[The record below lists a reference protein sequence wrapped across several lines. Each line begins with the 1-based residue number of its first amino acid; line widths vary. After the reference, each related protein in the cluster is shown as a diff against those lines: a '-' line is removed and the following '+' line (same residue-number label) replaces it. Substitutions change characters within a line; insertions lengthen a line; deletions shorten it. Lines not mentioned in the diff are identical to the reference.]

1 MRNFIVGKN
10 PPIQLTVRAHNTT
23 LRVDKNSI
31 KYTTSHG
38 IDEKRSP
45 QRGEEACT
53 EQLAGSGPTHLRD
66 LTCHGC
72 VPAGQPARPLPPV
85 LREGGE
91 GQSGRH
97 VVDSPRGGHHIT
109 LL

>member
-10 PPIQLTVRAHNTT
+10 PPIQLTVRAHTSSC
-23 LRVDKNSI
+23 RQ

-53 EQLAGSGPTHLRD
+53 EHLAGSGPDHLRD
-66 LTCHGC
+66 LTSHGC

-91 GQSGRH
+91 GPGGRH